1 MHKFQIFKYYSNPSV
16 QERMIEVAKDREVVG
31 TFLSGSY
38 AKRPNILLYPRD
50 IEEKVK
56 EGIIAFHCSVEKWK
70 NPLALK
76 AELTEE
82 KLASMRKA
90 WDVIIDIDAKAKL
103 EHAKIAAKCVC
114 ELLKDY
120 GIAPTVKFSGR
131 RGFHIAVASQALPKK
146 VNFREVSKL
155 YPELLRSIAR
165 FIREKTKEMILD
177 ELIKFEGG
185 VASLVKAVGEIS
197 ELSAFSFVEI
207 EKDWGVRHLFRM
219 PFSLHNKTFL
229 ASIPI
234 AIKNLEKFSPEQ
246 AKPFALEKKI
256 FSIPFLQN
264 KEGEATE
271 LVIAALDWEAKHK
284 EEKKPIAQEIKIVR
298 KALPKRKIP
307 EEFFPPCI
315 KNILKGLED
324 GRKRSIFTLATF
336 LRQMNWSNEEIEKR
350 LYEWNANNKPPLRE
364 NLIRTQLKWHFRQ
377 QRELLPA
384 NCKSDLF
391 YTSIGICSPDRI
403 CEQIKNPVNYPFKI
417 LKLAKPK
424 SKRRKRKRRSKKS

>member
-16 QERMIEVAKDREVVG
+16 QERMVEIAEDREVVG
-31 TFLSGSY
+31 TFLNGSY
-38 AKRPNILLYPRD
+38 SKRPDVLIYPRD
-50 IEEKVK
+50 VEEKVK
-56 EGIIAFHCSVEKWK
+56 EGIVAFHCSVEKWK

-76 AELTEE
+76 AELGEE
-82 KLASMRKA
+82 KLAEMRKE
-90 WDVIIDIDAKAKL
+90 WDVIIDIDAKAKI

-114 ELLKDY
+114 EILKDY
-120 GIAPTVKFSGR
+120 GITPTVKFSGR
-131 RGFHIAVASQALPKK
+131 RGFHIGISAEALPKR
-146 VNFREVSKL
+146 VNFQHISKL
-155 YPELLRSIAR
+155 YPGLLRTIAN
-165 FIREKTKEMILD
+165 FVREKTKEIILD

-185 VASLVKAVGEIS
+185 VASLVKTVGEVS

-219 PFSLHNKTFL
+219 PFSLHQKTFL
-229 ASIPI
+229 ASIPV
-234 AIKNLEKFSPEQ
+234 ALKKLEKFSPEQ
-246 AKPFALEKKI
+246 AKPLELDKKV
-256 FSIPFLQN
+256 FSLPFLEN

-271 LVIAALDWEAKHK
+271 LVIAALDWEAKRK
-284 EEKKPIAQEIKIVR
+284 EEKKPVAVAQEVSVMR
-298 KALPKRKIP
+298 KTLPKRKIP

-336 LRQMNWSNEEIEKR
+336 LRQMGWSNEEIEKR

-364 NLIRTQLKWHFRQ
+364 NLIKTQLKWHFRQ

-391 YTSIGICSPDRI
+391 YASIGICTPDKI
-403 CEQIKNPVNYPFKI
+403 CEEIKNPVSYPFRI
-417 LKLAKPK
+417 L
-424 SKRRKRKRRSKKS
+424 KRRKSKKR